1 MTKANLGRRALLA
14 RWATVAGSVATVGL
28 AARPAGAFRIEQVPA
43 TADLAQLYG
52 RRCGPTGEHE
62 KLVSDLRARLM
73 KRASTGAPIETEV
86 ATCPL
91 CGCSIIA
98 TAEDPTS
105 PIRR

>member
-52 RRCGPTGEHE
+52 RRCGQPVEHE
-62 KLVSDLRARLM
+62 ALIRDMRARLA
-73 KRASTGAPIETEV
+73 KRAASGTSSETETM
-86 ATCPL
+86 TCPL
-91 CGCSIIA
+91 CGCRVVA
-98 TAEDPTS
+98 TTEDS
-105 PIRR
+105 QAPIEH